1 MKSSFSKEEGSCL
14 AWRENL
20 LNSIEKL
27 KLFWMKQLD
36 KDAIFPLSLI
46 SIAIERRAKRCLL
59 KRDRQSFSFSKL
71 SYDRVKQQEGRK
83 EERKE
88 GNVNHPVFRWKTPH
102 LFFLPRVFYEPSR
115 GNFPDI
121 SESDSRERERE
132 SPSNNHRALRN
143 GRTVENPRDKDA
155 GLGEPG

>member
-46 SIAIERRAKRCLL
+46 SIAIERRVKRCLL

-71 SYDRVKQQEGRK
+71 SYDRVKTTGRKEGRK
-83 EERKE
+83 EGGERKPSGIPLE
-88 GNVNHPVFRWKTPH
+88 NAPFI
-102 LFFLPRVFYEPSR
+102 LPSSR
-115 GNFPDI
+115 LLRAIQGKFP
-121 SESDSRERERE
+121 
-132 SPSNNHRALRN
+132 
-143 GRTVENPRDKDA
+143 GYQ
-155 GLGEPG
+155 